1 MPRGRGRMDSARRL
15 TVRRQCV
22 VRVLHDNTGLSR
34 ARVYRGGGAIACARA
49 CVNRVDDLHP
59 LSPLPTTATT
69 LNRPSSEYRPSST
82 KLLPLRTSDR
92 GETSADRDL
101 SPPLQ
106 LVPCDLLFA
115 LRSLPPAVSLR
126 GSRGVPD
133 RRYGCVQERSTS
145 SVYPINTVKL
155 SQRSVT

>member
-69 LNRPSSEYRPSST
+69 LNRPSSECSST
-82 KLLPLRTSDR
+82 KLPPLRTGDN

-106 LVPCDLLFA
+106 LVLYDLLSA
-115 LRSLPPAVSLR
+115 VRSLPPAVSLR
-126 GSRGVPD
+126 ASRGVPD
-133 RRYGCVQERSTS
+133 RRYGCVQECCTS